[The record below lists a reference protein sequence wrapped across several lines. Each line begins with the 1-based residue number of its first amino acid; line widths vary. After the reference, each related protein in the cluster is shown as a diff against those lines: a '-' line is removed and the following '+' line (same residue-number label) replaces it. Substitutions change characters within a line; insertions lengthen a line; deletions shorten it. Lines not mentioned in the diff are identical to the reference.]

1 MGEKENASRLRA
13 ADFAHICGTNKR
25 TLHHYD
31 QIGLFAPALRGENGY
46 RYYSQEQYD
55 VFMVIAALKELGMPL
70 LDIKA
75 YLDRRDPAEPLC
87 VVTDLVGG
95 SVNLEAMRQLRT
107 RDFYLISGANISLL
121 LEMLFSEVSDGAQIE
136 EIVNAAKDQMV
147 YVNAMMGARSE

>member
-70 LDIKA
+70 LDIRTITI
-75 YLDRRDPAEPLC
+75 LNNSCRRIWTGGTRSGSPPC
-87 VVTDLVGG
+87 WTSRRRRWSGSWPSSGG
-95 SVNLEAMRQLRT
+95 SRP
-107 RDFYLISGANISLL
+107 
-121 LEMLFSEVSDGAQIE
+121 
-136 EIVNAAKDQMV
+136 
-147 YVNAMMGARSE
+147 

>member
-1 MGEKENASRLRA
+1 MRYLIAGHGDYAQGVINTLKFFKDDLNNVDLLPYNN
-13 ADFAHICGTNKR
+13 DF
-25 TLHHYD
+25 
-31 QIGLFAPALRGENGY
+31 
-46 RYYSQEQYD
+46 EQQ
-55 VFMVIAALKELGMPL
+55 LQ
-70 LDIKA
+70 A

>member
-1 MGEKENASRLRA
+1 MIVKGEFFVAEKENASRLRA
-13 ADFAHICGTNKR
+13 ADFARICGTNKR

-75 YLDRRDPAEPLC
+75 YLDRRDPERLSALLVQQGGGGAGAGPAPADPAHNPHQAEAAGAGAA
-87 VVTDLVGG
+87 GG
-95 SVNLEAMRQLRT
+95 VRPGVL
-107 RDFYLISGANISLL
+107 
-121 LEMLFSEVSDGAQIE
+121 
-136 EIVNAAKDQMV
+136 
-147 YVNAMMGARSE
+147 

>member
-1 MGEKENASRLRA
+1 MRYLIAGHGDYAQGVLNTLKFFKDDLNNVDLLPYNN
-13 ADFAHICGTNKR
+13 DF
-25 TLHHYD
+25 
-31 QIGLFAPALRGENGY
+31 
-46 RYYSQEQYD
+46 EQQ
-55 VFMVIAALKELGMPL
+55 LQ
-70 LDIKA
+70 A
-75 YLDRRDPAEPLC
+75 YLDRRDPVEPLC

-95 SVNLEAMRQLRT
+95 SVNLEAMRQLQT

>member
-1 MGEKENASRLRA
+1 MRYLIAGHGDYAQGVVNTLKFFKDDLNNVDLLPYNN
-13 ADFAHICGTNKR
+13 DF
-25 TLHHYD
+25 
-31 QIGLFAPALRGENGY
+31 
-46 RYYSQEQYD
+46 EQQ
-55 VFMVIAALKELGMPL
+55 LQ
-70 LDIKA
+70 A
-75 YLDRRDPAEPLC
+75 YLDRWDPAEPLC

-95 SVNLEAMRQLRT
+95 SVNLEAMQQLQT